1 MLLLAHLFLCAKRS
15 IQTLK
20 EIIISLSKNLS
31 PSKTKNNLNFASRTQ
46 RFVFR
51 IKSGQTIQIKA

>member
-1 MLLLAHLFLCAKRS
+1 MLLLAHLFLCVKRS

-46 RFVFR
+46 GFVFR
-51 IKSGQTIQIKA
+51 IKPGQTIQIKA

>member
-1 MLLLAHLFLCAKRS
+1 MLLLAHLFLCAKKS

-46 RFVFR
+46 GFV
-51 IKSGQTIQIKA
+51 SDLNQPQIHQNKA